1 MKWLKKSKQLRQKK
15 WKGGK
20 KGTSLLLLLWAA
32 INESRELCFVK
43 LFLERKQNE
52 NEKKDLKRFSFP
64 LYSREKMWNWDIVD
78 EQKEGNRAFW
88 IYNNNSIYS
97 DNNNSINN
105 DNNNNSIYNDNKFSW
120 SVMITSCLLFVIYLI
135 VNYFDK

>member
-1 MKWLKKSKQLRQKK
+1 MKMKKKI
-15 WKGGK
+15 WKDSRSLFTRGK
-20 KGTSLLLLLWAA
+20 
-32 INESRELCFVK
+32 
-43 LFLERKQNE
+43 
-52 NEKKDLKRFSFP
+52 
-64 LYSREKMWNWDIVD
+64 KMWNWDIVD

-88 IYNNNSIYS
+88 NNNNNSIYN